1 MKIGRALERRAM
13 RGMDAGVLLAAML
26 LLGAGATAARAA
38 TTLDLAPA
46 ADTFIQAGTEAGWDH
61 GLDDHLRVDADIRS
75 RFRRHSV
82 RALARKAMAPL
93 AGRSSQFQLV
103 AGCVHRREM
112 TVPLSPALTVKLLPG
127 TITLVSKLA
136 LSATMWWRS

>member
-1 MKIGRALERRAM
+1 MKIGRALERRAL

-61 GLDDHLRVDADIRS
+61 GLDDHLRVLGSAHASLAD
-75 RFRRHSV
+75 
-82 RALARKAMAPL
+82 
-93 AGRSSQFQLV
+93 
-103 AGCVHRREM
+103 
-112 TVPLSPALTVKLLPG
+112 
-127 TITLVSKLA
+127 
-136 LSATMWWRS
+136 